1 MGVDFLGGLIVS
13 VKIFPLLNLKKPQIF
28 SPFLDLEIF
37 AWIRYTMGTLWIK
50 LPLIIIVAL

>member
-37 AWIRYTMGTLWIK
+37 A
-50 LPLIIIVAL
+50 